1 MHGFMNVKGRDKL
14 EDLGDEEEGIIK
26 VDLYGVGR
34 ES

>member
-1 MHGFMNVKGRDKL
+1 L

-34 ES
+34 ESWG